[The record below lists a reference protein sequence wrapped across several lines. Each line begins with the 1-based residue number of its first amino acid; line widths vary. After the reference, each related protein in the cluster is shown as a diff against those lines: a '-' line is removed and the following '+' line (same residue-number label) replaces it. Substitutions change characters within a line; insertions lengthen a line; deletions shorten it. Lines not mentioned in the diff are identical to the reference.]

1 MEGKSDSDMG
11 TPERVCKDIEI
22 KQNDLYGQSD
32 ALLLAD
38 VFNNFWNI
46 CLEIYGL
53 DPVHFHST
61 PGLGW

>member
-1 MEGKSDSDMG
+1 MG

-22 KQNDLYGQSD
+22 KQHDLYGQSD

-53 DPVHFHST
+53 NPVHFHST